1 MRIQVEQC
9 AAKDL
14 EDGLTCMDEIESEK
28 YFREIS
34 LKLRFLKNYIDYE
47 DIDSPIQSIDGSKLK
62 FDVKVGYKQK
72 SYLELQTHEFD
83 DNITRWQLLGGDTIE
98 EFLNVDSLRE
108 SIEPEDFEEN
118 DTYQSVTIYMGSKKV
133 VH

>member
-1 MRIQVEQC
+1 
-9 AAKDL
+9 
-14 EDGLTCMDEIESEK
+14 MDEIESEK

-98 EFLNVDSLRE
+98 EFLNVDNVRE